1 MRKRT
6 HIMHAGNTCCD
17 AYIICIIAES
27 PCIAVGMFMNMC
39 MCLCR
44 TQMKHTHKHTI
55 LVTLSFSAILNA
67 MPRDRAGS

>member
-1 MRKRT
+1 
-6 HIMHAGNTCCD
+6 MHAGNACCD

-27 PCIAVGMFMNMC
+27 PCIAVGLFMNMC
-39 MCLCR
+39 MSLCR
-44 TQMKHTHKHTI
+44 TQMKHTI

>member
-44 TQMKHTHKHTI
+44 TQMKH
-55 LVTLSFSAILNA
+55 LSLIHI
-67 MPRDRAGS
+67 